1 LSKSAPLS
9 HPVIVSTITAD
20 QNLKW
25 QSQPFLS
32 MSDLG
37 KVVQTIDQPEV
48 RRVRVSVVSF
58 QLPES
63 GSLKDCI
70 RIMDKKTGKVSQ
82 VTAKT

>member
-1 LSKSAPLS
+1 
-9 HPVIVSTITAD
+9 
-20 QNLKW
+20 
-25 QSQPFLS
+25 
-32 MSDLG
+32 MSDIG